1 MLPFVFLAV
10 GLVLLV
16 LDAVGLTI
24 TGFRDWKHATGS
36 KGALSCHNNSIS
48 HKSCVVAWDQSKST
62 SVSGTV
68 SEQLGNK
75 RSEIIKNNRHYI
87 TAVSDVLL
95 VARWKLPC
103 VDIMKQQ
110 NL

>member
-1 MLPFVFLAV
+1 MLLGAKVHFLAI
-10 GLVLLV
+10 
-16 LDAVGLTI
+16 I
-24 TGFRDWKHATGS
+24 TA
-36 KGALSCHNNSIS
+36 S
-48 HKSCVVAWDQSKST
+48 HTRVVVAWDQSKST